1 MRLPNGEQESS
12 SSPFPCRCEMCRDHF
27 NGENLSF
34 PCTNLKVA
42 GKKRVHVSGH
52 RQTFSLEQSKSIKGK
67 EKAKRQKRDREKA
80 IEFSRRFAPAM
91 ENPNLAANPVAAATA
106 REIAIALTPGVAV
119 AGDAASSSSS
129 SSFST
134 SLPVASG
141 AGERAF
147 ALSYARIDAAMFQQR
162 DAEFNVAV
170 SVPWQSDL
178 EASSDDDDEDG
189 DCEMGDDSI

>member
-1 MRLPNGEQESS
+1 MTTLTAKTFPSLAPISRLQARSACTFRGTARLSLWSS
-12 SSPFPCRCEMCRDHF
+12 QRVLRAKRKPSAKKGTERKL
-27 NGENLSF
+27 LSF
-34 PCTNLKVA
+34 RGA
-42 GKKRVHVSGH
+42 
-52 RQTFSLEQSKSIKGK
+52 
-67 EKAKRQKRDREKA
+67 
-80 IEFSRRFAPAM
+80 
-91 ENPNLAANPVAAATA
+91 
-106 REIAIALTPGVAV
+106 
-119 AGDAASSSSS
+119 

-170 SVPWQSDL
+170 SIPWQSDL